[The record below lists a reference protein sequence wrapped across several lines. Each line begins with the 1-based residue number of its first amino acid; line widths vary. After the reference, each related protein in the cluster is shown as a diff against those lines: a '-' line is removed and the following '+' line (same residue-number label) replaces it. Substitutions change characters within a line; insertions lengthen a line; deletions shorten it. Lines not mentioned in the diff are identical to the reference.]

1 MRWSVLVFPLWFSV
15 GCAPLPTAPDAG
27 LSPIGFGVRSAANLD
42 DNRSGSVTA
51 ARLQT
56 WLSDW
61 AAQRPEGLTGD
72 LVILQLSPAS
82 RGGRYVAPQPGVR
95 VYDAVDL
102 DMFVEPRNNGL
113 AAIGRAPAN
122 GVRVDRLLRAYGVR
136 PDVDFLL
143 LTQGEATRGGLETL
157 ARTWLTLRYWGV
169 PHTAM
174 GVLRDPISEA
184 VPTSARTDTVAAHPF
199 SGTLRVSSLGL
210 EGRVLVAGLSDVRDA
225 IGKAGIVDVRAAAE
239 FDGLE
244 FGSAP
249 TDSTCLAGAPRCAPT
264 FSGHIAGAV
273 NLPVE
278 RVVEGSRLKSL
289 EELDAVAAGFDRNA
303 PVIVYATDDGA
314 SAVVT
319 FALVGVVGLSA
330 RWYAGGFIEW
340 GALNASHPVAAL
352 RVLPEASAWRTDT
365 DQWTGGERRW
375 ADADRAVRPLV
386 FDPMVAAVD
395 RVTQTDADYPVNPPE
410 LPAPGAGIQD
420 CR

>member
-1 MRWSVLVFPLWFSV
+1 
-15 GCAPLPTAPDAG
+15 
-27 LSPIGFGVRSAANLD
+27 
-42 DNRSGSVTA
+42 
-51 ARLQT
+51 
-56 WLSDW
+56 
-61 AAQRPEGLTGD
+61 
-72 LVILQLSPAS
+72 
-82 RGGRYVAPQPGVR
+82 
-95 VYDAVDL
+95 
-102 DMFVEPRNNGL
+102 
-113 AAIGRAPAN
+113 
-122 GVRVDRLLRAYGVR
+122 
-136 PDVDFLL
+136 
-143 LTQGEATRGGLETL
+143 
-157 ARTWLTLRYWGV
+157 
-169 PHTAM
+169 
-174 GVLRDPISEA
+174 
-184 VPTSARTDTVAAHPF
+184 
-199 SGTLRVSSLGL
+199 
-210 EGRVLVAGLSDVRDA
+210 
-225 IGKAGIVDVRAAAE
+225 
-239 FDGLE
+239 
-244 FGSAP
+244 
-249 TDSTCLAGAPRCAPT
+249 
-264 FSGHIAGAV
+264 
-273 NLPVE
+273 
-278 RVVEGSRLKSL
+278 LKSL